1 VAGIPAEAVAVDGL
15 KAFDGE
21 NVYLTKAQGSPHVA
35 ALLARPG
42 GVTLYAGRRP
52 VPDERT
58 DESLLRALE
67 FLRRILGDFPLT
79 KMNLDGMDRVIRA
92 VLEAA

>member
-1 VAGIPAEAVAVDGL
+1 
-15 KAFDGE
+15 
-21 NVYLTKAQGSPHVA
+21 
-35 ALLARPG
+35 
-42 GVTLYAGRRP
+42 VTLYAGRRP